1 VTEPLAAEAASAL
14 QKCDTTAAQQVLAED
29 EAPHSHL
36 DRDAETWRADFE
48 ERAAILEFELGLSR
62 EEADRQAFI
71 YAVEKWLVSH
81 PEPPREVWRGCAHCL
96 DDDAEASPLITLPV
110 RGGTTVLHAGCV
122 TAWQAYR
129 GADAESALMRMG
141 IVPAATRTE
150 PRSI

>member
-1 VTEPLAAEAASAL
+1 VTEPLAAEAAPVL
-14 QKCDTTAAQQVLAED
+14 QRCDTLAAEQVLAGD
-29 EAPHSHL
+29 GAPHSHL

-48 ERAAILEFELGLSR
+48 ERSAILEFELGLSR

-71 YAVEKWLVSH
+71 YAVEEWLVSH

-122 TAWQAYR
+122 AIWQAYR
-129 GADAESALMRMG
+129 RADAESALMQMG